1 MQLLKDTI
9 MIRDGISVPQFSD
22 DTSLSEHD
30 DDAILL
36 FYVATRFVAKNGY
49 SLFRIFVLSP
59 VVVHICRRFS
69 SHTIQILK

>member
-36 FYVATRFVAKNGY
+36 FYVATVY
-49 SLFRIFVLSP
+49 SVFSCFRRLSYIFVGVLVRIRSK
-59 VVVHICRRFS
+59 F
-69 SHTIQILK
+69 